1 MLNIYIMLT
10 LSANLTIGMANLLT
24 MCQAAFYG
32 IGAYIGTFFL
42 MQFNLPFLV
51 IAGLVVV
58 FTGLFSFLVSFAAVR
73 LKGDY
78 FVIATMGF
86 QLIVYTILYNW
97 INVTRGPYGIPGIPG
112 IKLFGIIELSGIY
125 AYLTLSSLMMGIIVF
140 LFHQIV
146 KSPFGRVLN
155 AIRADEI
162 TVKSMGRNTALFKS
176 LAFFLSAA
184 VAGIAGIIYASYVS
198 YIDPTSFTLD
208 ESIFIISALFIGG
221 IGNTKGSVFGAL
233 FVVLLPEVLRFTVQ
247 DNNVFIIIQGTLLLN
262 IVIHFTI
269 ALISGSLSTK
279 KHFIL
284 TEVIIILLLELLH
297 LWGPPDSIIAN
308 LRQVIYGL
316 ALILVMYYRP
326 QGLWGKTTLS

>member
-1 MLNIYIMLT
+1 MEYVFHIIIMLNIYIMLV

-32 IGAYIGTFFL
+32 IGAYIGTYFL

-51 IAGLVVV
+51 IAGLVIL
-58 FTGLFSFLVSFAAVR
+58 FTGLFSFLVSYASVR

-97 INVTRGPYGIPGIPG
+97 TDVTRGPYGIPGIPG
-112 IKLFGIIELSGIY
+112 IKLFGCIELSGVY
-125 AYLTLSSLMMGIIVF
+125 AYLILSLILMGIIVF
-140 LFHQIV
+140 LFHHLV
-146 KSPFGRVLN
+146 ESPFGRVLN

-162 TVKSMGRNTALFKS
+162 TVKAMGRNTILFKS
-176 LAFFLSAA
+176 LAFFLSAV
-184 VAGIAGIIYASYVS
+184 VAGLAGVIYASYVS

-221 IGNTKGSVFGAL
+221 IGNTKGPILGAL
-233 FVVLLPEVLRFTVQ
+233 FVVLLPELLS
-247 DNNVFIIIQGTLLLN
+247 FIGLPD
-262 IVIHFTI
+262 TI
-269 ALISGSLSTK
+269 A
-279 KHFIL
+279 
-284 TEVIIILLLELLH
+284 
-297 LWGPPDSIIAN
+297 AN
-308 LRQVIYGL
+308 LRQIIYGL

-326 QGLWGKTTLS
+326 QGLWGKAILK